1 MSTPPPQQKKK
12 TRNLIMKPQ
21 EARALQMLRAL
32 DAKPDVT
39 QRELAQRIDLSLSR
53 TNYVLRAL
61 VRKGLVKVE
70 NFRQSPHKAGYWYVL
85 TPDGVVEKARLTKQF
100 LVRKYAEYDAIQEEI
115 AELEAELSG
124 KGL

>member
-1 MSTPPPQQKKK
+1 M
-12 TRNLIMKPQ
+12 IKPQ

-70 NFRQSPHKAGYWYVL
+70 NFRQSPQKAGYWYVL

-100 LVRKYAEYDAIQEEI
+100 LIRKYAEYDAIQEEI